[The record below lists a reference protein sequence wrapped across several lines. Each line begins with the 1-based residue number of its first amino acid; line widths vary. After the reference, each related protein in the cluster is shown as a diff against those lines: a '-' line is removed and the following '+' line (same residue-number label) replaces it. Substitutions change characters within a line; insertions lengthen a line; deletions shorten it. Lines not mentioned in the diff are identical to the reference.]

1 VADISITDKTIKE
14 AVRLGQITG
23 DAKTANGGIAYAVIP
38 NDCQVVSL
46 AQFQHTDYADR
57 PHRKKGV
64 VAVLDAPSFIEYYSL
79 FSDEHSRVFAD
90 ETKSR
95 VMAVLDYHG
104 IGENAPRWGQH
115 RVQLDLRYSEE
126 WKRWTGCNGQAKK
139 MSQMDFAEFVEDN
152 TPDIVEPSAA
162 TMLEMAR
169 TLQAKTDV
177 DFSSAIRTN
186 NGQVQLKYSE
196 TVKGTYGSGQVDIP
210 EEFKISIPVY
220 VGTAR
225 ITVRTR
231 LRYRLNGGKL
241 SIWYNMLRPE
251 AIERDAFVFTLDA
264 IKDGLKVTIING
276 NPQ

>member
-1 VADISITDKTIKE
+1 MQE
-14 AVRLGQITG
+14 AVHLGQLIG
-23 DAKTANGGIAYAVIP
+23 EPKDIGGIQFVVVP
-38 NDCQVVSL
+38 NDCRIESL
-46 AQFQHTDYADR
+46 EKFQHSDYADR

-64 VAVLDAPSFIEYYSL
+64 VTVLDAASFINYYQL

-90 ETKSR
+90 ETKSQ
-95 VMAVLDYHG
+95 VLAVLDYHG

-115 RVQLDLRYSEE
+115 RVRLDLRHSEE
-126 WKRWTGCNGQAKK
+126 WKRWVGRNGQARK
-139 MSQMDFAEFVEDN
+139 MSQMEFAEFVEDN

-220 VGTAR
+220 VGTPRVTIRA
-225 ITVRTR
+225 R
-231 LRYRLNGGKL
+231 LRYRLNAGKL
-241 SIWYNMLRPE
+241 SIWYDLLRPE
-251 AIERDAFVFTLDA
+251 AIERDAFMGTLEA
-264 IKDGLKVTIING
+264 IKDGIGVSIING